1 MNKLNYIERYESK
14 ITTFDYFAVDIDDEN
29 IFLNNKKYPLGYISN
44 CIANLPKEF
53 VTNLLIHSG
62 KINHHWQ
69 ELKLNGYSRKLFM
82 DIFADINK
90 MIDYMQSIEPF
101 KYFDIE
107 ESRATVSHL
116 FGEDALDDYE
126 YLLKH
131 LKIKYA
137 TTNGNE
143 ITRLNEIEKKSK
155 TAENVL
161 RAYSYIG
168 VDIANFGTMI
178 INYIE
183 NFINEDSRL
192 KDNIAKF
199 TCEFFENEE
208 VQINLSASN
217 PAVMIME
224 GFNLKPIQSSVP
236 TIKVEN
242 GKHKIIRRMYFNR
255 MMDFFVTEFF
265 EALSQGH
272 YIWKCDICKKYFL
285 MTTAHKQLYCSTVN
299 KEYGV
304 PCSYVA
310 KHPEITKRKMKKQ
323 KKADSPYYVL
333 WHKRNCSIRKN
344 KSLGK
349 YNEAVSAKAKKLI
362 DDKFERAQFDFDYA
376 ENQYE
381 EDMKLS
387 KIYEE
392 AMK

>member
-69 ELKLNGYSRKLFM
+69 ELKLNGYSRKPFI

-224 GFNLKPIQSSVP
+224 GFNLKPIQSNIP

-242 GKHKIIRRMYFNR
+242 GKYKIIRRMYFNR

-323 KKADSPYYVL
+323 KKADNPYYVL

>member
-1 MNKLNYIERYESK
+1 MNYIERYESK

-199 TCEFFENEE
+199 TCDFFENEE

-272 YIWKCDICKKYFL
+272 YIWKCDICNKYFL

>member
-1 MNKLNYIERYESK
+1 MKKLNYIERYESK

-29 IFLNNKKYPLGYISN
+29 IILNNEKYMLGYISN
-44 CIANLPKEF
+44 CIANLPKEYT
-53 VTNLLIHSG
+53 TNLLIHSG

-69 ELKLNGYSRKLFM
+69 ELKLKGYSRKLFM

-90 MIDYMQSIEPF
+90 MIDYMQLLEPF
-101 KYFDIE
+101 KYFDME
-107 ESRATVSHL
+107 ESRATVSKL

-137 TTNGNE
+137 TTDENE
-143 ITRLNEIEKKSK
+143 IKKLNEIENKSK
-155 TAENVL
+155 TAENIL

-168 VDIANFGTMI
+168 VDVANFGTMI
-178 INYIE
+178 INYVE
-183 NFINEDSRL
+183 NFTNEDSRL

-199 TCEFFENEE
+199 TCDFFENEE

-224 GFNLKPIQSSVP
+224 GFKLKPIQSNVP

-242 GKHKIIRRMYFNR
+242 GKYKIIRRMYFNR

-272 YIWKCDICKKYFL
+272 YIWKCDICNKYFL

-323 KKADSPYYVL
+323 KKSDSPYYVL

-362 DDKFERAQFDFDYA
+362 DDKFERAQFDFEYA
-376 ENQYE
+376 ENQYA

>member
-14 ITTFDYFAVDIDDEN
+14 ITTFDYFAVDIDDKN
-29 IFLNNKKYPLGYISN
+29 IILNNEKHPLGYISN

-53 VTNLLIHSG
+53 ATNLLIHSG

-69 ELKLNGYSRKLFM
+69 ELKLNGYSRKSFI

-90 MIDYMQSIEPF
+90 MIDYMQSLEPF

-107 ESRATVSHL
+107 ESRATVSKL

-137 TTNGNE
+137 TTDENE
-143 ITRLNEIEKKSK
+143 IERLNEIEHKSK
-155 TAENVL
+155 TAENLL

-168 VDIANFGTMI
+168 VDVANFGTMI
-178 INYIE
+178 INYVE

-199 TCEFFENEE
+199 TCDFFENEE

-224 GFNLKPIQSSVP
+224 GFKLKPIQSNVP
-236 TIKVEN
+236 TIKFEN
-242 GKHKIIRRMYFNR
+242 GKYKIIRRMYFSR

-272 YIWKCDICKKYFL
+272 YIWKCDICNKYFL

-323 KKADSPYYVL
+323 KKSDSPYYVL

-362 DDKFERAQFDFDYA
+362 DDKFERVQFDFEYA
-376 ENQYE
+376 ENQYA

>member
-1 MNKLNYIERYESK
+1 MNYIERYESK

-310 KHPEITKRKMKKQ
+310 KHPKITKRKMKKQ